1 LIRKAHRDELKP
13 ISGIALAEG
22 LTNYAYPGDEY
33 ISSIQSVIQY
43 NQLERYDQLN

>member
-13 ISGIALAEG
+13 ITGIALAEG

-33 ISSIQSVIQY
+33 ISSIQSVIRY
-43 NQLERYDQLN
+43 NQLERYDLLN

>member
-13 ISGIALAEG
+13 ITGIALAKG

-33 ISSIQSVIQY
+33 ISSIQSVIRY
-43 NQLERYDQLN
+43 NQLERYDL